1 VAKLT
6 FIADLEIVN
15 LFGASVPDAFRQG
28 GVDGLAIFS
37 LPLAE
42 QPHLHQEFD
51 HMPIVGN
58 AGDTDAGTQPAS
70 ILPLS
75 CARWCALEHAET
87 R

>member
-1 VAKLT
+1 
-6 FIADLEIVN
+6 LEIVN

-37 LPLAE
+37 LTLAE

-51 HMPIVGN
+51 HMPIVGD
-58 AGDTDAGTQPAS
+58 AGDADAGTQPAS
-70 ILPLS
+70 VLPLS
-75 CARWCALEHAET
+75 YARWCALEHAKT